1 MKVRNSTRTYN
12 YSSITAVVIKMQ
24 CYIFTIKDT
33 EAEFDRRLKA
43 KKWPFYERTIH
54 ASKLKAGDRIVFYE
68 AGEGKHKFIG
78 TATAEGISLTQ
89 MHISL
94 DSIERWSKPVEIKK
108 IYDKLKIIRN
118 TRHYGAYL
126 AGGIKKLAEE
136 DYDLIVKNAK

>member
-1 MKVRNSTRTYN
+1 MKVIHSTRTYN
-12 YSSITAVVIKMQ
+12 SSSITAIVIKMQ

-33 EAEFDRRLKA
+33 KEEFNRRLKA
-43 KKWPFYERTIH
+43 KKWPFYERTRF
-54 ASKLKAGDRIVFYE
+54 AENVKAGDRIVFYE
-68 AGEGKHKFIG
+68 AGEGKHRFIG
-78 TATAEGISLTQ
+78 VATAKGVSLEQ

-108 IYDKLKIIRN
+108 IYDKLKIIRK

-126 AGGIKKLAEE
+126 AGGVKKLAEE